1 MATKENK
8 NSEYKEIR
16 SLNQIKKY
24 LDISKYEI
32 KAKRRAIVVLNKSDY
47 KDEIEEYSEFY
58 KVPGI
63 LPIYFPDDNVV
74 INLPFMFDINLYKSN
89 AIDENKSEIILEYQ
103 PGETIIRQKIKLSS
117 TNFNTFRR
125 ILDGNA
131 KFIKTPEQMVLAL
144 AELMGYPIDLV
155 HFEVMVQQ
163 VFRCK
168 NDISKPCRLCDYKDC
183 EFIGVSQ
190 LPRKISWL
198 LGMAFERGNIAVKEA
213 LINKVPLKQTPFEKI
228 ILNY

>member
-1 MATKENK
+1 MENK
-8 NSEYKEIR
+8 NLSELKKLEEIE
-16 SLNQIKKY
+16 KY
-24 LDISKYEI
+24 LEIDKNEI
-32 KAKRRAIVVLNKSDY
+32 KAKRRAVVILNKSEY
-47 KDEIEEYSEFY
+47 KDEIEEYSDYY

-63 LPIYFPDDNVV
+63 IQIYFPDDKKVL
-74 INLPFMFDINLYKSN
+74 NLPFMFDINLYKPNS
-89 AIDENKSEIILEYQ
+89 IDETKSEIILEYQ
-103 PGETIIRQKIKLSS
+103 PGETIIKQKLKSSS

-131 KFIKTPEQMVLAL
+131 KFIKTPEQMVLSL

-168 NDISKPCRLCDYKDC
+168 KDISKPCRLCDYKKC
-183 EFIGVSQ
+183 KLIGVSQ

-198 LGMAFERGNIAVKEA
+198 LGMSFERGNIAVRDA
-213 LINKVPLKQTPFEKI
+213 LIEKIPLKETPFEKI
-228 ILNY
+228 ILYY